1 MLVLLERLRLEV
13 LGHRP
18 QLELLLREQPQVR
31 LLHSHRLHSQCWRH
45 MLNRSC
51 CHKMNRSSELLRS
64 KLELGRCSR
73 LGLLRSMMEQERCSM
88 MELLRSRLA
97 LACSTLRGLAC
108 TSELCT

>member
-31 LLHSHRLHSQCWRH
+31 LLHNHRLHSQCWRR

-73 LGLLRSMMEQERCSM
+73 LGLLRSMME
-88 MELLRSRLA
+88 LVRSRLV

-108 TSELCT
+108 TSEPYT